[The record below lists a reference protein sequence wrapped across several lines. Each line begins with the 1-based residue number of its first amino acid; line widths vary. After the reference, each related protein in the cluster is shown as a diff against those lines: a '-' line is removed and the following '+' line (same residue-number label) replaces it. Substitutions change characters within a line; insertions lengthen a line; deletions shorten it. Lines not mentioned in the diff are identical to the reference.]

1 MRFPK
6 LVAFV
11 GIVIVST
18 LLLAACGSDPTATP
32 VPTPTATAPPADEPT
47 PTPDPFL
54 AEWAELVAAAQ
65 EEGEVVTFI
74 CCGVGRSVSER
85 IPEFEAEFGIKWT
98 NSTGSS
104 FQQSPKIL
112 AEREAGKY
120 TLDVWMGGL
129 NPALPQLIPAGA
141 LANLKDLLIHPEVID
156 PTGWYQGQMWWF
168 DQPNQ
173 NTVLGWTGNASVAD
187 ITYNTDLVDPS
198 EITSYYDLL
207 DPKWKGKIVIR
218 DPRSAGTTLNTAYF
232 YENPDLGPEWLE
244 RFFREADP
252 VVTNNARQ
260 AAEWL
265 ATGQYSMCLWACSRE
280 VLALERE
287 GQPVKSNWPVALIE
301 GSRISVGG
309 GAIYAMDTPAHP
321 AAQKLFVNWWL
332 SKAGQTFMQEV
343 DGGATDS
350 LREDVPKGDINPG
363 ARRSADVDYL
373 FIGTAADYNE
383 KLQEAIK
390 FVDGVLTDVGK

>member
-120 TLDVWMGGL
+120 TLDV
-129 NPALPQLIPAGA
+129 
-141 LANLKDLLIHPEVID
+141 
-156 PTGWYQGQMWWF
+156 
-168 DQPNQ
+168 
-173 NTVLGWTGNASVAD
+173 
-187 ITYNTDLVDPS
+187 
-198 EITSYYDLL
+198 
-207 DPKWKGKIVIR
+207 
-218 DPRSAGTTLNTAYF
+218 
-232 YENPDLGPEWLE
+232 
-244 RFFREADP
+244 
-252 VVTNNARQ
+252 
-260 AAEWL
+260 
-265 ATGQYSMCLWACSRE
+265 
-280 VLALERE
+280 
-287 GQPVKSNWPVALIE
+287 
-301 GSRISVGG
+301 
-309 GAIYAMDTPAHP
+309 
-321 AAQKLFVNWWL
+321 
-332 SKAGQTFMQEV
+332 
-343 DGGATDS
+343 
-350 LREDVPKGDINPG
+350 
-363 ARRSADVDYL
+363 
-373 FIGTAADYNE
+373 
-383 KLQEAIK
+383 
-390 FVDGVLTDVGK
+390 